1 MARIKPFKGYTP
13 TQDSASNVASPP
25 YDVMNAD
32 EARVYAADK
41 PLSFI
46 RVVKSEL
53 EFPKGASVTKDDIY
67 KKGAENLQ
75 NLISTSNLVRNNTEC
90 YYLYRQQMGEHIQT
104 GIVAGA
110 SVDEYNQN
118 IIKKH
123 ENTLTEKEIDRA
135 NHVDSLNANAGPVF
149 LTYHSNNEIDNV
161 VNQLTA
167 NLPKVDFTAED
178 GIKHTLWTVDNPQ
191 QVQQITDLFAT
202 NVPYMYVADG
212 HHRSAAASHV
222 QKRRLEQ
229 NPTHTGNEQ
238 YNFFLTVI
246 FPDDQMYIMDYNR
259 ALKEYNG
266 HTPEQIMTAIS
277 EKFNITELNVTDAE
291 QAKPKAR
298 GNFAMY
304 IEGKWYNIE
313 AKTEIIPTNDP
324 VNSLDVAVL
333 QNNVL
338 QPIFD
343 IENPKTDKRID
354 FIGGI
359 RGLKELERRC
369 NTDCKVAFG
378 CFPTGID
385 QLIAIADANEVMPPK
400 STWFEPK
407 LRSGMVVRTL
417 DD

>member
-1 MARIKPFKGYTP
+1 MARIKPFNGYTP
-13 TQDSASNVASPP
+13 TKESADKVASPP

-53 EFPKGASVTKDDIY
+53 EFPKEANPSKEEIY

-75 NLISTSNLVRNNTEC
+75 MLIETSNLVRSGGDC
-90 YYLYRQQMGEHIQT
+90 FYIYRQQMGEHIQT

-149 LTYHSNNEIDNV
+149 LTYYNVKEIDALV
-161 VNQLTA
+161 SQISA
-167 NLPKVDFTAED
+167 NTPDIDFTAED
-178 GIKHTLWTVDNPQ
+178 GIKHTLWIVNSAD
-191 QVQQITDLFAT
+191 QVQQIADLFAQK
-202 NVPYMYVADG
+202 VPYMYVADG

-222 QKRRLEQ
+222 QRRRMEK
-229 NPTHTGNEQ
+229 NSNHTGDEQ

-259 ALKEYNG
+259 VLKEYNG
-266 HTPEQIMTAIS
+266 HSVQEILDMVGKGF
-277 EKFNITELNVTDAE
+277 EITELNVANAE
-291 QAKPKAR
+291 EAKPKAR

-304 IEGKWYNIE
+304 IDGKWYNIE
-313 AKTEIIPTNDP
+313 AKPEVIPVNDP
-324 VNSLDVAVL
+324 VNSLDVAIL
-333 QNNVL
+333 QKNVL
-338 QPIFD
+338 TPIFD
-343 IENPKTDKRID
+343 IENPKTDKRIG
-354 FIGGI
+354 FVGGI

-385 QLIAIADANEVMPPK
+385 QLMAIADANEVMPPK

-407 LRSGMVVRTL
+407 LRSGMVVRAI
-417 DD
+417 D